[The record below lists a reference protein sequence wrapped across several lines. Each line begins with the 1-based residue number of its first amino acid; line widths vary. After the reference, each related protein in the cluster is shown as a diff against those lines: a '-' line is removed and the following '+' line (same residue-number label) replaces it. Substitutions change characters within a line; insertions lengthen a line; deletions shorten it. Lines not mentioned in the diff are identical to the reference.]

1 MIPNVLAI
9 GGTDPSGGAGLCADL
24 KTFAALGVYGMAVVT
39 AVLAQNGKAVHR
51 VQPMPAALVAAQID
65 AAFEDARID
74 AVKIGMLATAPIAR
88 IVAARLRRHRARH
101 IVLDPVLAAT
111 AGARLLDADALC
123 VLRDELLPLAELLT
137 PNLAEAA
144 VLLDLPMAG
153 DLPAMQATAAR
164 LHATGPAWVLLK
176 GGHLGG
182 AGSPDVL
189 HGADGARVFHAPR
202 LCAHGDRGTGCT
214 LAAAIAALRPRQSM
228 PAAVS
233 AGKRYVEAALR
244 ASGQLAV
251 GRDRAPLQHR
261 VHADFPAVPVL
272 RLEPSFSS
280 RKDRAT
286 GRCSHTDGHDEF

>member
-39 AVLAQNGKAVHR
+39 AVLAQNGQAVHR
-51 VQPMPAALVAAQID
+51 VQPMSPALVAAQID

-74 AVKIGMLATAPIAR
+74 AVKIGMLATAAIAR
-88 IVAARLRRHRARH
+88 VVAARLRRHRARH
-101 IVLDPVLAAT
+101 VVLDPVMAAT
-111 AGARLLDADALC
+111 AGARLLDVDALA
-123 VLRDELLPLAELLT
+123 VLRRELLPLAELLT

-144 VLLDLPMAG
+144 VLLDEPMAG
-153 DLPAMQATAAR
+153 DLCAMQATAAR

-189 HGADGARVFHAPR
+189 HGADGARILRAPR
-202 LCAHGDRGTGCT
+202 LGAHGDRGTGCT
-214 LAAAIAALRPRQSM
+214 LAAAIAALRPMHPM

-233 AGKRYVEAALR
+233 VGKRYVEAALR

-251 GRDRAPLQHR
+251 GRDRAPLHHG
-261 VHADFPAVPVL
+261 VDVALWPDSIPC
-272 RLEPSFSS
+272 LEQQPF
-280 RKDRAT
+280 
-286 GRCSHTDGHDEF
+286 GDEEAGGGKVAAR